1 MASSMNIMGTY
12 SGITMETVEQLI
24 SAESGKL
31 TKFTGEQTSLK
42 AEQSAWKDVQTRL
55 TNLTDKMNA
64 LTKPAAFDAK
74 KVKLSQEGKFTL
86 SASPAALSGDF
97 SIEVKQ
103 LATRT
108 QVIGNKLELAEDTKL
123 SSAWGKAGDLKIG
136 IAGKDAQTIT
146 ISETDSIESVIDRIN
161 ESTKE
166 SGVSAVIIDNH
177 VVLQSAD
184 LGNKKI
190 NIGGTVAS
198 DLGLDIVG
206 SNNITHM
213 RGNKLELA
221 EDTKLTSAWGKAG
234 DLTIGISGKEA
245 QTLPISE
252 KDSIKSVIDRINEST
267 KESGVSAVII
277 DNHVVLQIEDLGD
290 KTITIGGT
298 LANDLGLANLKP
310 NQVTQGKQASVIVN
324 GIAITRDTNTISDI
338 MEGVTL
344 TLQATTTEAV
354 TAKVTDDLEAST
366 KLVQDFVDQYNSTMT
381 FISTQLDV
389 GDPSQENNKTGALA
403 GDGSIMRLQ
412 SQLRGLLTQPVA
424 NGNAGNNTA
433 TAIGISV
440 DRSGKATLDKSKL
453 ETALKE
459 NSKIVSD
466 LFNYTVETTSEA
478 ADGTT
483 VTKKDEVG
491 MAQKFSTLLNSF
503 TDSKEG
509 IIATKNE
516 TYDKMIKDLDKRITV
531 FNERLDAKRERYIKQ
546 FTALDIAMM
555 EAESQI
561 NYLMSQVSS
570 SNGNNK

>member
-1 MASSMNIMGTY
+1 I
-12 SGITMETVEQLI
+12 
-24 SAESGKL
+24 K
-31 TKFTGEQTSLK
+31 
-42 AEQSAWKDVQTRL
+42 
-55 TNLTDKMNA
+55 
-64 LTKPAAFDAK
+64 
-74 KVKLSQEGKFTL
+74 
-86 SASPAALSGDF
+86 
-97 SIEVKQ
+97 
-103 LATRT
+103 
-108 QVIGNKLELAEDTKL
+108 
-123 SSAWGKAGDLKIG
+123 
-136 IAGKDAQTIT
+136 
-146 ISETDSIESVIDRIN
+146 RIN
-161 ESTKE
+161 ESTKKI
-166 SGVSAVIIDNH
+166 GASAEIIDNH
-177 VVLQSAD
+177 VVL
-184 LGNKKI
+184 K
-190 NIGGTVAS
+190 
-198 DLGLDIVG
+198 
-206 SNNITHM
+206 
-213 RGNKLELA
+213 
-221 EDTKLTSAWGKAG
+221 
-234 DLTIGISGKEA
+234 
-245 QTLPISE
+245 
-252 KDSIKSVIDRINEST
+252 
-267 KESGVSAVII
+267 
-277 DNHVVLQIEDLGD
+277 IEDLGD

-298 LANDLGLANLKP
+298 LANDLGLANMKP

-344 TLQATTTEAV
+344 TLQAITTEAV

-366 KLVQDFVDQYNSTMT
+366 KLVQDFVDQYNSTMS

-466 LFNYTVETTSEA
+466 LFNYTVETTSETVG
-478 ADGTT
+478 GTS

-491 MAQKFSTLLNSF
+491 MAQKFNALLNTF

-516 TYDKMIKDLDKRITV
+516 TYDKMIKDLDKRISV
-531 FNERLDAKRERYIKQ
+531 FNERLDAKRTRYIEQ

-555 EAESQI
+555 EAESQM
-561 NYLMSQVSS
+561 NYLMSQVNSTS
-570 SNGNNK
+570 SNNK

>member
-1 MASSMNIMGTY
+1 MNIMGTY

-31 TKFTGEQTSLK
+31 TKFTREQTSLK

-74 KVKLSQEGKFTL
+74 KVALSQEGKFAF

-97 SIEVKQ
+97 SVEVKQ

-123 SSAWGKAGDLKIG
+123 TSAWGKTGDLTIG
-136 IAGKDAQTIT
+136 ITGKEAQTIT

-206 SNNITHM
+206 SDNITHM
-213 RGNKLELA
+213 RGNKVALA
-221 EDTKLTSAWGKAG
+221 EGSEIKDAWGKTG
-234 DLTIGISGKEA
+234 ELIIGIAGKEA
-245 QTLPISE
+245 QMITISE
-252 KDSIKSVIDRINEST
+252 TDSIELVINRINEST

-277 DNHVVLQIEDLGD
+277 DNHVVLQSKDLGD

-298 LANDLGLANLKP
+298 LANDLGHANLKP

-324 GIAITRDTNTISDI
+324 GIAIMRDTNTISDI

-344 TLQATTTEAV
+344 TLQATTTETV

-412 SQLRGLLTQPVA
+412 SQLRGLLTQPIA
-424 NGNAGNNTA
+424 NDHKGNNTPN
-433 TAIGISV
+433 AIGITV
-440 DRSGKATLDKSKL
+440 DRYGVASLDKTKL
-453 ETALKE
+453 ETALKD

-466 LFNYTVETTSEA
+466 LFNYTVETKSEA
-478 ADGTT
+478 ADGPP
-483 VTKKDEVG
+483 VTKKDELG
-491 MAQKFSTLLNSF
+491 LAQKFNALLNTF

-561 NYLMSQVSS
+561 NYLMSQVNSTS
-570 SNGNNK
+570 SNNK

>member
-74 KVKLSQEGKFTL
+74 KVALSQEGKFTL
-86 SASPAALSGDF
+86 SASPDALSGDF

-123 SSAWGKAGDLKIG
+123 SSAWGKAGNLTIG
-136 IAGKDAQTIT
+136 ISGKEAQTIM

-177 VVLQSAD
+177 VVLQS
-184 LGNKKI
+184 
-190 NIGGTVAS
+190 
-198 DLGLDIVG
+198 
-206 SNNITHM
+206 
-213 RGNKLELA
+213 
-221 EDTKLTSAWGKAG
+221 
-234 DLTIGISGKEA
+234 
-245 QTLPISE
+245 
-252 KDSIKSVIDRINEST
+252 
-267 KESGVSAVII
+267 
-277 DNHVVLQIEDLGD
+277 EDLGD

-298 LANDLGLANLKP
+298 LANDLGLANLGAD
-310 NQVTQGKQASVIVN
+310 QVTQGKQASVIVN

-344 TLQATTTEAV
+344 TLQAITTEAV

-366 KLVQDFVDQYNSTMT
+366 KLVQDFVDQYNSTMS

-466 LFNYTVETTSEA
+466 LFNYTVETKSEA
-478 ADGTT
+478 ADGTP

-491 MAQKFSTLLNSF
+491 MAQKFSTLLTSF

-561 NYLMSQVSS
+561 NYLMSQVNSTS
-570 SNGNNK
+570 SNNK

>member
-1 MASSMNIMGTY
+1 MGTY

-31 TKFTGEQTSLK
+31 TKFTREQTSLK
-42 AEQSAWKDVQTRL
+42 AEQSAWKDVQSRL
-55 TNLTDKMNA
+55 TNLTDKMSA
-64 LTKPAAFDAK
+64 LTKTGAFDSK
-74 KVKLSQEGKFTL
+74 KVKLSQEDKFTL
-86 SASPAALSGDF
+86 TASPDAIAGDF
-97 SIEVKQ
+97 SVKIKQ

-108 QVIGNKLELAEDTKL
+108 QVIGNKLAEDTKL
-123 SSAWGKAGDLKIG
+123 NRAWGKTGELTVG
-136 IAGKDAQTIT
+136 SVGKEAQTIT
-146 ISETDSIESVIDRIN
+146 IAATDSIESIIDRIN
-161 ESTKE
+161 EGTKD

-177 VVLQSAD
+177 VVLQSAAYGD
-184 LGNKKI
+184 KKVEI
-190 NIGGTVAS
+190 SGSLAT
-198 DLGLDIVG
+198 DLGL
-206 SNNITHM
+206 T
-213 RGNKLELA
+213 E
-221 EDTKLTSAWGKAG
+221 
-234 DLTIGISGKEA
+234 
-245 QTLPISE
+245 P
-252 KDSIKSVIDRINEST
+252 DSVKQ
-267 KESGVSAVII
+267 G
-277 DNHVVLQIEDLGD
+277 
-290 KTITIGGT
+290 
-298 LANDLGLANLKP
+298 
-310 NQVTQGKQASVIVN
+310 QVASLVVN
-324 GIAITRDTNTISDI
+324 GIPIERDSNTISDI

-344 TLQATTTEAV
+344 NLQAPTTETLEVAI
-354 TAKVTDDLEAST
+354 TDDLENST
-366 KLVQDFVDQYNSTMT
+366 KLVQDFVDQYNSTMS

-389 GDPSQENNKTGALA
+389 GDPSAENNKTGALA
-403 GDGSIMRLQ
+403 GDSSLVRLQ

-424 NGNAGNNTA
+424 NDHKGKNTLS
-433 TAIGISV
+433 AIGITI
-440 DRSGKATLDKSKL
+440 DRYGVANLDKSKL

-491 MAQKFSTLLNSF
+491 MAQKFSTLLTSF

-516 TYDKMIKDLDKRITV
+516 TYDKMIKDLDKRISV
-531 FNERLDAKRERYIKQ
+531 FNERLDAKRTRYIEQ

>member
-1 MASSMNIMGTY
+1 MGTY

-31 TKFTGEQTSLK
+31 TKFTREQTSLK
-42 AEQSAWKDVQTRL
+42 AEQSAWKDVQSRL

-74 KVKLSQEGKFTL
+74 KVALSQEDKFTF
-86 SASPAALSGDF
+86 SASPDALSGDF
-97 SIEVKQ
+97 SVEVKQ

-123 SSAWGKAGDLKIG
+123 SSAWGKAGDLTIG
-136 IAGKDAQTIT
+136 ISGKEAQTIM

-206 SNNITHM
+206 SDNVTHM
-213 RGNKLELA
+213 RGNKVALA
-221 EDTKLTSAWGKAG
+221 EGTKVNGNLI
-234 DLTIGISGKEA
+234 IGIAGKEA
-245 QTLPISE
+245 QTITISE
-252 KDSIKSVIDRINEST
+252 KESIESVIKRINEST
-267 KESGVSAVII
+267 KKIGVSAEII
-277 DNHVVLQIEDLGD
+277 DNHVVLKIEDLGD
-290 KTITIGGT
+290 KTITIGGE
-298 LANDLGLANLKP
+298 LANDLGLAKLKP

-344 TLQATTTEAV
+344 TLQAITTEAV

-466 LFNYTVETTSEA
+466 LFNYTVETTSKA

-491 MAQKFSTLLNSF
+491 MAQKFSTLLTSF

-516 TYDKMIKDLDKRITV
+516 TYDKMIKDLDKRISV
-531 FNERLDAKRERYIKQ
+531 FNERLDAKRTRYIEQ

-555 EAESQI
+555 EAESQM
-561 NYLMSQVSS
+561 NYLMSQVNSTS
-570 SNGNNK
+570 SNNK

>member
-1 MASSMNIMGTY
+1 MGTY

-31 TKFTGEQTSLK
+31 TKFTREQTSLK

-74 KVKLSQEGKFTL
+74 KVALSQEGKFTL
-86 SASPAALSGDF
+86 SASPDALSGDF
-97 SIEVKQ
+97 SVEVKQ

-108 QVIGNKLELAEDTKL
+108 QVIGIRLELAKDTKL
-123 SSAWGKAGDLKIG
+123 SSAWGKTGELTVG
-136 IAGKDAQTIT
+136 STGKKAQTIT
-146 ISETDSIESVIDRIN
+146 IAATDSIESIIDRIN
-161 ESTKE
+161 EGTKD

-177 VVLQSAD
+177 IVLQSSEYGDKEVAIS
-184 LGNKKI
+184 GS
-190 NIGGTVAS
+190 VAS
-198 DLGLDIVG
+198 DLGLAATQTKKGQSASLTVNSVEIKPD
-206 SNNITHM
+206 SN
-213 RGNKLELA
+213 E
-221 EDTKLTSAWGKAG
+221 
-234 DLTIGISGKEA
+234 
-245 QTLPISE
+245 
-252 KDSIKSVIDRINEST
+252 
-267 KESGVSAVII
+267 
-277 DNHVVLQIEDLGD
+277 
-290 KTITIGGT
+290 
-298 LANDLGLANLKP
+298 
-310 NQVTQGKQASVIVN
+310 
-324 GIAITRDTNTISDI
+324 ISDI
-338 MEGVTL
+338 MEGVTI
-344 TLQATTTEAV
+344 TLQAPTTEAV
-354 TAKVTDDLEAST
+354 SVKITDDLEAST

-478 ADGTT
+478 ADGTP

-516 TYDKMIKDLDKRITV
+516 TYDKMIKDLDKRISV
-531 FNERLDAKRERYIKQ
+531 FNERLDAKRTRYIEQ

-561 NYLMSQVSS
+561 NYLMSQVNSTS
-570 SNGNNK
+570 SNNK

>member
-1 MASSMNIMGTY
+1 MNIMGTY
-12 SGITMETVEQLI
+12 SGITMDTVEQLI

-31 TKFTGEQTSLK
+31 TKFTREQTSLK

-55 TNLTDKMNA
+55 TNLTNKMNA

-74 KVKLSQEGKFTL
+74 KVALSQEGKFTL
-86 SASPAALSGDF
+86 SASPDALSGDF

-123 SSAWGKAGDLKIG
+123 SSAWGKAGNLTIG
-136 IAGKDAQTIT
+136 ISGKEAQTIM

-198 DLGLDIVG
+198 DLGLDTVESG
-206 SNNITHM
+206 KITHM
-213 RGNKLELA
+213 RGDKVALA
-221 EDTKLTSAWGKAG
+221 EGTEVNNGWGKSG
-234 DLTIGISGKEA
+234 ELRIGIAGKEA
-245 QTLPISE
+245 QMITISE
-252 KDSIKSVIDRINEST
+252 TDSIEDIVGSINGLTTKSGI
-267 KESGVSAVII
+267 SAVII
-277 DNHVVLQIEDLGD
+277 DNRVVLQSSDFQD
-290 KTITIGGT
+290 NTITFDGE

-324 GIAITRDTNTISDI
+324 GIAIMRDTNTISDI

-344 TLQATTTEAV
+344 TLQAVTTEAV

-466 LFNYTVETTSEA
+466 LFNYTVETKSEA
-478 ADGTT
+478 AGGTP

-516 TYDKMIKDLDKRITV
+516 TYDKMIKDLDKRISV
-531 FNERLDAKRERYIKQ
+531 FNERLDAKRTRYIEQ

-555 EAESQI
+555 EAESQM
-561 NYLMSQVSS
+561 NYLMSQVNSTS
-570 SNGNNK
+570 SNNK

>member
-31 TKFTGEQTSLK
+31 TKFTREQTSLK
-42 AEQSAWKDVQTRL
+42 AEQSAWKDVQSRL
-55 TNLTDKMNA
+55 TNLTDKMSA
-64 LTKPAAFDAK
+64 LTKTGAFDSK
-74 KVKLSQEGKFTL
+74 KVKLSQEDKFTL
-86 SASPAALSGDF
+86 TASPDAIAGDF
-97 SIEVKQ
+97 SVKIKQ

-108 QVIGNKLELAEDTKL
+108 QVIGNKLAEDTKL
-123 SSAWGKAGDLKIG
+123 NRAWGKTGELTVG
-136 IAGKDAQTIT
+136 SVGKEAQTIT
-146 ISETDSIESVIDRIN
+146 IAATDSIESIIDRIN
-161 ESTKE
+161 EGTKD

-177 VVLQSAD
+177 VVLQSAAYGD
-184 LGNKKI
+184 KKVEI
-190 NIGGTVAS
+190 SGSLAT
-198 DLGLDIVG
+198 DLGL
-206 SNNITHM
+206 T
-213 RGNKLELA
+213 E
-221 EDTKLTSAWGKAG
+221 
-234 DLTIGISGKEA
+234 
-245 QTLPISE
+245 P
-252 KDSIKSVIDRINEST
+252 DSVKQ
-267 KESGVSAVII
+267 G
-277 DNHVVLQIEDLGD
+277 
-290 KTITIGGT
+290 
-298 LANDLGLANLKP
+298 
-310 NQVTQGKQASVIVN
+310 QVASLVVN
-324 GIAITRDTNTISDI
+324 GIPIERDSNTISDI

-344 TLQATTTEAV
+344 NLQAPTTETLEVAI
-354 TAKVTDDLEAST
+354 TDDLENST
-366 KLVQDFVDQYNSTMT
+366 KLVQDFVDQYNSTMS

-389 GDPSQENNKTGALA
+389 GDPSAENNKTGALA
-403 GDGSIMRLQ
+403 GDSSLVRLQ

-424 NGNAGNNTA
+424 NDHKGKNTLS
-433 TAIGISV
+433 AIGITI
-440 DRSGKATLDKSKL
+440 DRYGVANLDKSKL

-491 MAQKFSTLLNSF
+491 MAQKFSTLLTSF

-516 TYDKMIKDLDKRITV
+516 TYDKMIKDLDKRISV
-531 FNERLDAKRERYIKQ
+531 FNERLDAKRTRYIEQ

>member
-31 TKFTGEQTSLK
+31 TKFTREQTSLK

-74 KVKLSQEGKFTL
+74 KVALSQEGKFTL
-86 SASPAALSGDF
+86 SASPDALSGDF
-97 SIEVKQ
+97 SIKIEN

-108 QVIGNKLELAEDTKL
+108 QVTGKKL
-123 SSAWGKAGDLKIG
+123 SLKEGQKLTSPWGKTGELVLG
-136 IAGKDAQTIT
+136 VEGKEEQTTIS
-146 ISETDSIESVIDRIN
+146 ISETDSIESIIDRIN

-177 VVLQSAD
+177 VVLQS
-184 LGNKKI
+184 K
-190 NIGGTVAS
+190 
-198 DLGLDIVG
+198 
-206 SNNITHM
+206 
-213 RGNKLELA
+213 
-221 EDTKLTSAWGKAG
+221 
-234 DLTIGISGKEA
+234 
-245 QTLPISE
+245 
-252 KDSIKSVIDRINEST
+252 
-267 KESGVSAVII
+267 
-277 DNHVVLQIEDLGD
+277 DLGD

-324 GIAITRDTNTISDI
+324 GIAIMRDTNTISDI

-366 KLVQDFVDQYNSTMT
+366 KLVQDFVDQYNSTMS

-403 GDGSIMRLQ
+403 GDGSMMRLQ
-412 SQLRGLLTQPVA
+412 SQLRGLLTQPIA
-424 NGNAGNNTA
+424 NDHKGNNTPS
-433 TAIGISV
+433 AIGITV
-440 DRSGKATLDKSKL
+440 DRYGVASLDKTKL
-453 ETALKE
+453 ETALKD

-478 ADGTT
+478 ADRTP

-561 NYLMSQVSS
+561 NYLMSQVNSTS
-570 SNGNNK
+570 SNNK

>member
-31 TKFTGEQTSLK
+31 TKFTREQTSLK

-74 KVKLSQEGKFTL
+74 KVSLSQEDKFTF
-86 SASPAALSGDF
+86 SASPDALSGDF
-97 SIEVKQ
+97 SVEVKQ

-108 QVIGNKLELAEDTKL
+108 QVVGNKLKLVEDTKL
-123 SSAWGKAGDLKIG
+123 SSAWGKAGELTVG
-136 IAGKDAQTIT
+136 SAGKKAQTIT
-146 ISETDSIESVIDRIN
+146 IAATDSIESIIDRIN

-177 VVLQSAD
+177 VVLQSAAYGD
-184 LGNKKI
+184 KKVEI
-190 NIGGTVAS
+190 SGSLAT
-198 DLGLDIVG
+198 DLGL
-206 SNNITHM
+206 T
-213 RGNKLELA
+213 E
-221 EDTKLTSAWGKAG
+221 
-234 DLTIGISGKEA
+234 
-245 QTLPISE
+245 P
-252 KDSIKSVIDRINEST
+252 DSVKQ
-267 KESGVSAVII
+267 G
-277 DNHVVLQIEDLGD
+277 
-290 KTITIGGT
+290 
-298 LANDLGLANLKP
+298 
-310 NQVTQGKQASVIVN
+310 QVASLVVN
-324 GIAITRDTNTISDI
+324 GILPPIERDSNTISDI
-338 MEGVTL
+338 MEGVTI
-344 TLQATTTEAV
+344 TLQAPTTEAV
-354 TAKVTDDLEAST
+354 SVKITDDLEAST
-366 KLVQDFVDQYNSTMT
+366 KLVQDFVDQYNSTMS

-466 LFNYTVETTSEA
+466 LFNYTVETKSE
-478 ADGTT
+478 ADGTP

-516 TYDKMIKDLDKRITV
+516 TYDKMIKDLDKRISV
-531 FNERLDAKRERYIKQ
+531 FNERLDAKRTRYIEQ

-561 NYLMSQVSS
+561 NYLMSQVNSTS
-570 SNGNNK
+570 SNNK

>member
-64 LTKPAAFDAK
+64 LTKPAAFDSK
-74 KVKLSQEGKFTL
+74 KVALSQEGKFTL
-86 SASPAALSGDF
+86 SASPDALSGDF
-97 SIEVKQ
+97 SVEVKQ

-108 QVIGNKLELAEDTKL
+108 QVVGNKLKLVEDTKL
-123 SSAWGKAGDLKIG
+123 SSAWGKAGELTVG
-136 IAGKDAQTIT
+136 SAGKKAQTIT
-146 ISETDSIESVIDRIN
+146 IAATDSIESIIDRIN

-177 VVLQSAD
+177 VVLQSAAYGD
-184 LGNKKI
+184 KKVEI
-190 NIGGTVAS
+190 SGSLAT
-198 DLGLDIVG
+198 DLGL
-206 SNNITHM
+206 
-213 RGNKLELA
+213 
-221 EDTKLTSAWGKAG
+221 TK
-234 DLTIGISGKEA
+234 
-245 QTLPISE
+245 P
-252 KDSIKSVIDRINEST
+252 DSVKQ
-267 KESGVSAVII
+267 G
-277 DNHVVLQIEDLGD
+277 
-290 KTITIGGT
+290 
-298 LANDLGLANLKP
+298 
-310 NQVTQGKQASVIVN
+310 QVASLVVN
-324 GIAITRDTNTISDI
+324 GILPPIERDSNTISDI
-338 MEGVTL
+338 MEGVTI
-344 TLQATTTEAV
+344 TLQAPTTEAV
-354 TAKVTDDLEAST
+354 SVKITDDLEAST

-466 LFNYTVETTSEA
+466 LFNYTVETT
-478 ADGTT
+478 

-561 NYLMSQVSS
+561 NYLMSQVNSTS
-570 SNGNNK
+570 SNNK

>member
-1 MASSMNIMGTY
+1 MGTY
-12 SGITMETVEQLI
+12 SGITMDTVEQLI

-31 TKFTGEQTSLK
+31 TKFTREQTSLK

-74 KVKLSQEGKFTL
+74 KVSLSQEGKFTF
-86 SASPAALSGDF
+86 SASPDALSGDF
-97 SIEVKQ
+97 SVEVKQ

-123 SSAWGKAGDLKIG
+123 TSAWGKTGDLTIG
-136 IAGKDAQTIT
+136 ITGKKAQTIT
-146 ISETDSIESVIDRIN
+146 IAATDSIESIIDRIN
-161 ESTKE
+161 EGTKD

-198 DLGLDIVG
+198 DLGLDTVESG
-206 SNNITHM
+206 NITHM
-213 RGNKLELA
+213 RGNKVALA
-221 EDTKLTSAWGKAG
+221 EGTEVNVAWGKAG
-234 DLTIGISGKEA
+234 DLIIGIAGKDS
-245 QTLPISE
+245 QTLTISE
-252 KDSIKSVIDRINEST
+252 GNSIEYIVGSINDLT
-267 KESGVSAVII
+267 KESGISAVII
-277 DNHVVLQIEDLGD
+277 DNRVVLQSSDFQD
-290 KTITIGGT
+290 NTITFDGK
-298 LANDLGLANLKP
+298 LANDLGLANMKP

-478 ADGTT
+478 SDGTT

-491 MAQKFSTLLNSF
+491 MAQKFSTLLTSF

-516 TYDKMIKDLDKRITV
+516 TYDKMIKDLDKRISV
-531 FNERLDAKRERYIKQ
+531 FNERLDAKRTRYIEQ